1 MLQSCYKIK
10 KDSLKKTL
18 FSLQTTALKLSVIM
32 QKKGYF
38 MHHYPAFYH
47 LKIRNFAPEF

>member
-10 KDSLKKTL
+10 RTAWKN
-18 FSLQTTALKLSVIM
+18 FVSLQTTALKLSVIM
-32 QKKGYF
+32 QKKDILCSLSCV
-38 MHHYPAFYH
+38 YH